1 MNAICRVL
9 SVTACLTLFATCGPS
24 TSKGKEGINEEVTP
38 SKSEKNNSD
47 DKNLIVFTINKTETV
62 SSTGQNIGRFSLGGK
77 KCINITSNMHKDT
90 RTINMNIAGTTVGTY
105 QLGTGLSGS
114 YGTYHPDFMHDAAN
128 SYKFISGEVTIIEV
142 DTIKNILNATFF
154 GKLRNGKNEEL
165 GIKDGQ
171 VVNGKLNK
179 GITSF

>member
-9 SVTACLTLFATCGPS
+9 SVTACLTLFATCGSS
-24 TSKGKEGINEEVTP
+24 TSKGKEGINEEVTE
-38 SKSEKNNSD
+38 SRSEKKNSD
-47 DKNLIVFTINKTETV
+47 GDNLIVFTINQTETV

-114 YGTYHPDFMHDAAN
+114 YGTSSRLYARCSQQLQVYKRRGNHCRSGHD
-128 SYKFISGEVTIIEV
+128 KKHFERH
-142 DTIKNILNATFF
+142 
-154 GKLRNGKNEEL
+154 LRWQTAQRK
-165 GIKDGQ
+165 K
-171 VVNGKLNK
+171 
-179 GITSF
+179 